1 MHCVLCTIMQLYF
14 ASNHLTMVVIRD
26 TLQNEV
32 VQAFAS
38 EMWLIDVLS
47 SALYTSRCCNI
58 CQAICTVQCFMVVV
72 HCVMPMTRPVI
83 DVVQYAK
90 QWVWK

>member
-26 TLQNEV
+26 TLQNEA

-38 EMWLIDVLS
+38 EMWLIDV
-47 SALYTSRCCNI
+47 R
-58 CQAICTVQCFMVVV
+58 
-72 HCVMPMTRPVI
+72 
-83 DVVQYAK
+83 
-90 QWVWK
+90 